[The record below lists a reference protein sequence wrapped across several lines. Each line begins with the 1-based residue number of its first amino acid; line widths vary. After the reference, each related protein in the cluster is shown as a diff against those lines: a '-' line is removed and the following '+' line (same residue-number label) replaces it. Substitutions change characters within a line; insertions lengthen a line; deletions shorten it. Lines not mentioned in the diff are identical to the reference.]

1 MILCTKIAI
10 PPRHFVYCMK
20 LRIWSHLLKKSLME
34 NFTFVKF
41 RYYNVKFDLRSIINI
56 ILLGVE
62 ASMELLNCFP
72 QKQPL
77 EMFFKTSCS

>member
-1 MILCTKIAI
+1 MG
-10 PPRHFVYCMK
+10 
-20 LRIWSHLLKKSLME
+20 
-34 NFTFVKF
+34 NFIFVKF
-41 RYYNVKFDLRSIINI
+41 GFYNVKFDLRNIINI